1 MGTTSG
7 LHRNASQKVI
17 AGVCSGLAESLKID
31 TVIVRLIFVL
41 LAVVVGGGIFI
52 YIVLW
57 IVLPEIPAYTM
68 PYEANKSENAEQT
81 HSDTVEQEPNFT
93 IVNETIDNKKSKR
106 QLILGAVLIGIGS
119 VLLLPGFFDN
129 IHFADLWPIALI
141 ILGVVLLRPSLK

>member
-1 MGTTSG
+1 MGNTTG
-7 LHRNASQKVI
+7 LHRNANQKVI

-57 IVLPEIPAYTM
+57 IVLPEVPAYYAPFEADKTDNAGQTNTESVEKEASFNTM
-68 PYEANKSENAEQT
+68 NEAAN
-81 HSDTVEQEPNFT
+81 
-93 IVNETIDNKKSKR
+93 NKKSKR
-106 QLILGAVLIGIGS
+106 QLILGIVFIGIGA

-141 ILGVVLLRPSLK
+141 ILGVVLPRPSLK